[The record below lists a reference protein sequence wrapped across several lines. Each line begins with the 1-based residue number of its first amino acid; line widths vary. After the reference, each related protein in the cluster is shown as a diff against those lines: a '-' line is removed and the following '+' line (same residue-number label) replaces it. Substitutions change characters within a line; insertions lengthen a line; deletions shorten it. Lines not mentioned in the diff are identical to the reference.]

1 MFRVQPVQLLSR
13 LNRLDGRTSCPPDRG
28 MQRAVPQLDDKN
40 HFFFVKFKDMLLI
53 CFCRQIPQMYSVQKR
68 PLNDL

>member
-1 MFRVQPVQLLSR
+1 MFSVQPVQLLSR

-40 HFFFVKFKDMLLI
+40 LKIRCLYVIVDKFQRCI
-53 CFCRQIPQMYSVQKR
+53 F
-68 PLNDL
+68 

>member
-40 HFFFVKFKDMLLI
+40 HFFFLVKFKDMLLI
-53 CFCRQIPQMYSVQKR
+53 CFCRQIPQMYSVQKKAIK
-68 PLNDL
+68 

>member
-40 HFFFVKFKDMLLI
+40 HFFLLNSKICYLYVFVDKFHKCI
-53 CFCRQIPQMYSVQKR
+53 VCKKGH
-68 PLNDL
+68 